1 MNLTIDIG
9 NTFCKVIIFQNEIPV
24 FQDICKVLS
33 PRYLQKLYTQF
44 EIEAAMF
51 SSVVTAPLTL
61 KKSFK
66 KYGIKEFNSKTL
78 IPIKNLYTT
87 PKTLG
92 KDRLANV
99 IAANFLFPKEN
110 TLVIDAGTC
119 IKYDFIDSKGRYKG
133 GNISP
138 GLNMRFLSM
147 NQLTN
152 KLPLVESKNPNQLIG
167 ISTVSALQTGVFN
180 GIVAEIEGV
189 ANRYSKEY
197 PNLKII
203 MTGGNSL
210 DFVSQLNLSIFAAAD
225 LVNIG
230 LNEII
235 KYNFSE

>member
-1 MNLTIDIG
+1 MNLTIDSG
-9 NTFCKVIIFQNEIPV
+9 NSYCKILIFQDNNIV
-24 FQDICKVLS
+24 CRDVCKSLS
-33 PRYLQKLYTQF
+33 TRYLQQLFKTF
-44 EIEAAMF
+44 EIESAMI
-51 SSVVTAPLTL
+51 SSVVSIKPALKNQL
-61 KKSFK
+61 KKFK
-66 KYGIKEFNSKTL
+66 VKELTNSIK

-119 IKYDFIDSKGRYKG
+119 IKYDFIDSKGQYKG

-167 ISTVSALQTGVFN
+167 ISTVSALQTGVYN

-203 MTGGNSL
+203 ITGGNSL